1 MKESEVAQLCPT
13 LYDPV
18 DCSLSGSS
26 VHGILQARILE
37 WVAISFSRGF
47 SRPRDQTQVSH
58 IAGRRFT
65 IYATRET
72 LSRKTILETLKSILE
87 MSTHFPSS
95 GPLIGGKEN
104 ALLPFGLD

>member
-1 MKESEVAQLCPT
+1 MEYSL
-13 LYDPV
+13 PV
-18 DCSLSGSS
+18 SS
-26 VHGILQARILE
+26 IHGIFQAIVLE
-37 WVAISFSRGF
+37 WVAISYSRGS
-47 SRPRDQTQVSH
+47 SRPRYQTQVSH